1 LELELVH
8 HKLHIDHP
16 RPPVEHVEVSHGY
29 NLAYMNMARP
39 ANGFVVRLG
48 AGLVIAH
55 PEGRIAGLR
64 VGGSRRT
71 LLRGGYHIAG
81 GSFQLG
87 LGRRYAFAR
96 SRTTWFAPEAK
107 VTAA

>member
-16 RPPVEHVEVSHGY
+16 RPPVEHFEVSHGY

-96 SRTTWFAPEAK
+96 SQTTWFAPEAK